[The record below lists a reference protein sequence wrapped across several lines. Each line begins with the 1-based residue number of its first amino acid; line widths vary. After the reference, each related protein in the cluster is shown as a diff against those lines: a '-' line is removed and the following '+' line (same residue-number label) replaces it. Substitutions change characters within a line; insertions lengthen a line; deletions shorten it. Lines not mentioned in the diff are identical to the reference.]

1 MQKIRQVIFAS
12 FFVLLATLSFSAQ
25 AANLIAIIASDTLD
39 ESIGQSVK
47 QDFNHMRKEM
57 QNVAKYTGLTL
68 KEVLMQGKSTNPQ
81 LFLQQINSVK
91 ANSDDVIVF
100 FFGGHGYRTKSK
112 GSSPWPN
119 LVFSQQDEGLQY
131 EYVIYNL
138 MQKHPRFLLTIAD
151 VCNSFIG
158 EKSAPPIVATR
169 SLRAVPSENKIRS
182 NYQHL
187 FLEEEGMINV
197 TSAQIGEFAS
207 GSDNEGGAF
216 TYAFLKSLKDETK
229 NAPKASWKTL
239 LDRAKTNVTNDSLR
253 YAQSKD
259 DIQHP
264 YFELSVKND

>member
-1 MQKIRQVIFAS
+1 MNKLRQIILAS
-12 FFVLLATLSFSAQ
+12 VLVVFTSLSFSAQ

-39 ESIGQSVK
+39 DAIGQSVK
-47 QDFNHMRKEM
+47 LDFDHMRKEM

-81 LFLQQINSVK
+81 QFLQQLNGVK

-119 LVFSQQDEGLQY
+119 LVFSQQDKGLEY
-131 EYVIYNL
+131 EYVIYQL
-138 MQKHPRFLLTIAD
+138 MEKHPRFLMTIAD
-151 VCNSFIG
+151 VCNSFVG
-158 EKSAPPIVATR
+158 EKSAPPVVATR
-169 SLRAVPSENKIRS
+169 SLRAVPSEDKIRS

-187 FLEEEGMINV
+187 FLEEEGMINI
-197 TSAQIGEFAS
+197 TSAQVGEYAS

-216 TYAFLKSLKDETK
+216 TFAFIKSLRDETK
-229 NAPKASWKTL
+229 SASKISWKTV
-239 LDRAKTNVTNDSLR
+239 LDKAKAKVTNDSIK
-253 YAQSKD
+253 YSHSKD

-264 YFELSVKND
+264 YYEMNVKND

>member
-1 MQKIRQVIFAS
+1 MQKLRQIIFAS

-39 ESIGQSVK
+39 EDIGRSVK

-68 KEVLMQGKSTNPQ
+68 KEVLMEGKSTNPQ
-81 LFLQQINSVK
+81 LFLQQLNAVK

-119 LVFSQQDEGLQY
+119 LVFSQQDKGLAY
-131 EYVIYNL
+131 DYVIYNL

-151 VCNSFIG
+151 VCNSFVG
-158 EKSAPPIVATR
+158 EKSAPPVVATR
-169 SLRAVPSENKIRS
+169 SMRAVPSDNQIRS

-207 GSDNEGGAF
+207 GSDNQGGAF
-216 TYAFLKSLKDETK
+216 TYAFVKSLKDETK
-229 NAPKASWKTL
+229 SAKKASWKIL
-239 LDRAKTNVTNDSLR
+239 LDRAKTNVTKDSIK
-253 YAQSKD
+253 YAESKD

-264 YFELSVKND
+264 YFEMNVKND